1 MHTAVRKGLPIKEAG
16 PAMTQ
21 PTTAPGFVPRIAC
34 PVCAGA
40 DLTRIYTARY
50 DEDPV
55 RALVQSNFGRQGV
68 IDWSLLAGVPF
79 EVDKCRT
86 CDLLFQV
93 QTPNDAM
100 LGVIYTQMISAEFL
114 DEYEH
119 GLLTLHEFHRI
130 AGEFTVLFER
140 IGKHPADITMLDF
153 GVGQGR
159 WARVARGMGAT
170 VYVTEI
176 GDDKKRL
183 ARTLGLEVIEDAD
196 VDTMTFDLVHTEQ
209 VLEHLVHPGRDFAR
223 LARATAPGGL
233 FKAAIPYRGKLEE
246 LLQTKGLPTE
256 AMFATGGA
264 KAIPGETEAFASIQP
279 LEHLNA
285 FSEKTIAWLAAH
297 NGLRTVSEVRR
308 RSISVETGGAGG
320 LIRGAKKVGVEL
332 VKAAMKPKIGYY
344 LLERA

>member
-1 MHTAVRKGLPIKEAG
+1 ML
-16 PAMTQ
+16 Q
-21 PTTAPGFVPRIAC
+21 PTATPGFTSRSAC
-34 PVCAGA
+34 PVCAGT
-40 DLTRIYTARY
+40 DTHRIYTARY

-79 EVDKCRT
+79 EVDKCAT

-100 LGVIYTQMISAEFL
+100 LEVIYTQMISPGFL
-114 DEYEH
+114 DEYER
-119 GLLTLHEFHRI
+119 GLLTLDEFHRI

-176 GDDKKRL
+176 GDDKKQL
-183 ARTLGLEVIEDAD
+183 ARTLGLEVIEDED
-196 VDTMTFDLVHTEQ
+196 VDRMTFDLVHTEQ

-223 LARATAPGGL
+223 LARAVAAGGL
-233 FKAAIPYRGKLEE
+233 FKAAIPYRGKLEQ
-246 LLQTKGLPTE
+246 LLKSKGLPTE
-256 AMFATGGA
+256 AMFASGGA
-264 KAIPGETEAFASIQP
+264 KAIPGEVEAFASIQP

-285 FSEKTIAWLAAH
+285 FSEKTIDWLAAH
-297 NGLRTVSEVRR
+297 NGLRKVSEVRR
-308 RSISVETGGAGG
+308 RSISVQTGDAQG
-320 LIRGAKKVGVEL
+320 LVRGAKKVGIEL
-332 VKAAMKPKIGYY
+332 VKAAMKPKIGYHV
-344 LLERA
+344 LERA

>member
-1 MHTAVRKGLPIKEAG
+1 
-16 PAMTQ
+16 MTQ
-21 PTTAPGFVPRIAC
+21 PTVSLGFTPRAAC
-34 PVCAGA
+34 PVCGGT
-40 DLTRIYTARY
+40 DTVRIYSARY

-68 IDWSLLAGVPF
+68 IDWPLLAGVPF

-86 CDLLFQV
+86 CDVLFQV
-93 QTPNDAM
+93 QVPNDAM
-100 LGVIYTQMISAEFL
+100 LGVIYTQMISPAFL
-114 DEYEH
+114 DEYER
-119 GLLTLHEFHRI
+119 GLLTLDQFHRI
-130 AGEFTVLFER
+130 AGEFTVLFEM

-159 WARVARGMGAT
+159 WARVARAMGAT

-183 ARTLGLEVIEDAD
+183 ARTLGLEVIEDED
-196 VDTMTFDLVHTEQ
+196 IDTMTFDLVHTEQ

-223 LARATAPGGL
+223 LARAVAPGGL
-233 FKAAIPYRGKLEE
+233 FKAAIPYRGKLEQ

-264 KAIPGETEAFASIQP
+264 KAIPGETEAFAAIQP

-285 FSEKTIAWLAAH
+285 FSETTIAWLAERS
-297 NGLRTVSEVRR
+297 GLTTVSDVRR
-308 RSISVETGGAGG
+308 RSISVETGGAVALLQGV
-320 LIRGAKKVGVEL
+320 KKVGVEL
-332 VKAAMKPKIGYY
+332 VKAAMRPKIGYH
-344 LLERA
+344 LLRRA

>member
-1 MHTAVRKGLPIKEAG
+1 ML
-16 PAMTQ
+16 Q
-21 PTTAPGFVPRIAC
+21 PTATPGFTSRGAC
-34 PVCAGA
+34 PVCAGT
-40 DLTRIYTARY
+40 DTHRIYTARY

-68 IDWSLLAGVPF
+68 VDWSLLAGVPF
-79 EVDKCRT
+79 EVDKCAT

-100 LGVIYTQMISAEFL
+100 LEVIYTQMISPGFL
-114 DEYEH
+114 DEYER
-119 GLLTLHEFHRI
+119 GLLTLDEFHRI

-176 GDDKKRL
+176 GDDKKQL
-183 ARTLGLEVIEDAD
+183 ARTLGLEVIEDED
-196 VDTMTFDLVHTEQ
+196 VDRMTFDLVHTEQ

-223 LARATAPGGL
+223 LARAVAPGGL
-233 FKAAIPYRGKLEE
+233 FKAAIPYRGKLEQ
-246 LLQTKGLPTE
+246 LLKSKGLPTE
-256 AMFATGGA
+256 AMFASGGA
-264 KAIPGETEAFASIQP
+264 RAIPGEVEAFASIQP

-285 FSEKTIAWLAAH
+285 FSEKTIDWLAAH
-297 NGLRTVSEVRR
+297 NGLRKVSEVRR
-308 RSISVETGGAGG
+308 RSISVQTGDAQG
-320 LIRGAKKVGVEL
+320 LVRGAKKVGVEL
-332 VKAAMKPKIGYY
+332 VKAAMKPKIGYHV
-344 LLERA
+344 LERA

>member
-1 MHTAVRKGLPIKEAG
+1 
-16 PAMTQ
+16 MTQ
-21 PTTAPGFVPRIAC
+21 PTVNPGFSPRTAC
-34 PVCAGA
+34 PVCDGT
-40 DLTRIYTARY
+40 DLVRIYTAPY

-68 IDWSLLAGVPF
+68 IDWPLLAGVPF
-79 EVDKCRT
+79 EVGKCRT

-100 LGVIYTQMISAEFL
+100 LEVIYTKMISPEFL
-114 DEYEH
+114 EQYER

-130 AGEFTVLFER
+130 AGEFTVLFEM
-140 IGKHPADITMLDF
+140 IGKHPADITVLDF

-176 GDDKKRL
+176 GEDKKRL
-183 ARTLGLEVIEDAD
+183 ARTLGLEVIEDED
-196 VDTMTFDLVHTEQ
+196 IDTMTFDLVHTEQ

-223 LARATAPGGL
+223 LARAVTPGGI
-233 FKAAIPYRGKLEE
+233 FKAAVPYRGKLEQ
-246 LLQTKGLPTE
+246 LLKTKGLPTE

-285 FSEKTIAWLAAH
+285 FSEATIDWLAAH
-297 NGLRTVSEVRR
+297 NGLKKVSEVRR
-308 RSISVETGGAGG
+308 RSISVETGDARA
-320 LIRGAKKVGVEL
+320 LVRGAKKVGVEL
-332 VKAAMKPKIGYY
+332 AKAAMKPKIGYY
-344 LLERA
+344 LLQRL